1 MQDRIQEETFIDDEM
16 EREMENT
23 RLREQQ
29 RLRSREQDR
38 IVGKKILIF
47 IVVMAWLVAATASYL
62 DGGTGIGRLINML
75 THVYDFMILY
85 MNFSKKVI
93 CDMVSFIVGL
103 VFMILFSLSTIAV
116 IMLLSIPFLAIIFAF
131 TDI

>member
-1 MQDRIQEETFIDDEM
+1 MQDRIQGETFIDG
-16 EREMENT
+16 EMENT
-23 RLREQQ
+23 RLREQE
-29 RLRSREQDR
+29 RLRAREQDR
-38 IVGKKILIF
+38 IMGKKILIF
-47 IVVMAWLVAATASYL
+47 MAVMAWLVAVTASYL
-62 DGGTGIGRLINML
+62 DGGTGISRLVNML

-85 MNFSKKVI
+85 MNFSKKAI

-103 VFMILFSLSTIAV
+103 VFMVLFSLSTIAV

>member
-1 MQDRIQEETFIDDEM
+1 MQDRIQGETFIDG
-16 EREMENT
+16 EMENT
-23 RLREQQ
+23 RLREQE
-29 RLRSREQDR
+29 RLRAREQDG
-38 IVGKKILIF
+38 IMGKKILIF
-47 IVVMAWLVAATASYL
+47 MAVMVWLVAVTASYL
-62 DGGTGIGRLINML
+62 DGGTGIGRLVNML

-103 VFMILFSLSTIAV
+103 VFMVLFSLSTIAL

>member
-1 MQDRIQEETFIDDEM
+1 MQDRIQGETFIDG
-16 EREMENT
+16 EMENT
-23 RLREQQ
+23 RLREEE
-29 RLRSREQDR
+29 RLRAREQDR
-38 IVGKKILIF
+38 IMGKKILIF
-47 IVVMAWLVAATASYL
+47 MAVMAWLVAVTASYL
-62 DGGTGIGRLINML
+62 DGGTGISRLVNML

-93 CDMVSFIVGL
+93 CDVVSFIVGL
-103 VFMILFSLSTIAV
+103 VFMVLFSLSTIAV

>member
-1 MQDRIQEETFIDDEM
+1 MQDRIQGETFIDG
-16 EREMENT
+16 EMENT
-23 RLREQQ
+23 RLR
-29 RLRSREQDR
+29 LRAREQDG
-38 IVGKKILIF
+38 IMGKKILIL
-47 IVVMAWLVAATASYL
+47 IAVMAWLIAVTASYL
-62 DGGTGIGRLINML
+62 DGGTGIGRLINIL

-103 VFMILFSLSTIAV
+103 VFMVLFSLSTIAL

>member
-1 MQDRIQEETFIDDEM
+1 MQDRIQGETFIDG
-16 EREMENT
+16 EMENT
-23 RLREQQ
+23 RLREQE
-29 RLRSREQDR
+29 RLRAREQDG
-38 IVGKKILIF
+38 IMGKKILIL
-47 IVVMAWLVAATASYL
+47 IAVMAWLIAVTASYL
-62 DGGTGIGRLINML
+62 DGGTGIGRLVNML

-103 VFMILFSLSTIAV
+103 VFMVLFSLSTIAL

>member
-1 MQDRIQEETFIDDEM
+1 MQDRIQGETFIDG
-16 EREMENT
+16 EMENT
-23 RLREQQ
+23 RLR
-29 RLRSREQDR
+29 LRAREQDG
-38 IVGKKILIF
+38 IMGKKILIL
-47 IVVMAWLVAATASYL
+47 IAVMAWLIAVTASYL
-62 DGGTGIGRLINML
+62 DGGTGIGRLVNML

-103 VFMILFSLSTIAV
+103 VFMVLFSLSTIAL